1 LQRAIDG
8 TGTVVTDPQ
17 ASPTGYP
24 FKILRTAETVSERDT
39 YEERPRL
46 CDLGYLR
53 TPYTDPNGKLGYRCA
68 AEPVDDYVRKGGDLS
83 DTVDRRCLCNA
94 LVSTIGL
101 AQHRSDG
108 YTEAP
113 LLTAGDD
120 ITGLTRF
127 LPHGATTYSATDV
140 IEHLLEPAAI

>member
-1 LQRAIDG
+1 LRAARDG
-8 TGTVVTDPQ
+8 TGRVVTEPL

-24 FKILRTAETVSERDT
+24 FKILRTDETVSDPDR

-46 CDLGYLR
+46 RDLGYLR
-53 TPYTDPNGKLGYRCA
+53 TPYTDPNGKVGYRCV
-68 AEPVDDYVRKGGDLS
+68 AEPVDDYVRNGGDLS

-101 AQHRSDG
+101 AQHRADG
-108 YTEAP
+108 YVEPP
-113 LLTAGDD
+113 LPTAGDD

-140 IEHLLEPAAI
+140 IEHLLEPAT